1 MLGIPK
7 STDAYSDDA
16 STWVVPK
23 TDDPATGDVDE
34 STYRTTLTARGWH
47 RYTAYANAT
56 RWNGYNDKTDGHEKK
71 VVENLEHWYQ
81 TFNMGDGTF
90 DIESADIPPVLVL
103 LDRHGWE
110 IMRRPLPPAT
120 TYPEGEELAGLRMY
134 DSPLV
139 DKYYFYSNATKASGC
154 HKYTMRLQDGK
165 ERDQIKVN
173 GERYSSSSLG
183 DLPPKTNLRVWSVM
197 TLFKTSMSP
206 IP

>member
-1 MLGIPK
+1 MVLGSKNNYKLLTTNTIDDGTTNVRRSVTSLEQYWKTYNMIKLDVLGIAK

-47 RYTAYANAT
+47 SYTAYANAT

-110 IMRRPLPPAT
+110 IMRRPL
-120 TYPEGEELAGLRMY
+120 R
-134 DSPLV
+134 
-139 DKYYFYSNATKASGC
+139 C
-154 HKYTMRLQDGK
+154 
-165 ERDQIKVN
+165 
-173 GERYSSSSLG
+173 
-183 DLPPKTNLRVWSVM
+183 
-197 TLFKTSMSP
+197 
-206 IP
+206 